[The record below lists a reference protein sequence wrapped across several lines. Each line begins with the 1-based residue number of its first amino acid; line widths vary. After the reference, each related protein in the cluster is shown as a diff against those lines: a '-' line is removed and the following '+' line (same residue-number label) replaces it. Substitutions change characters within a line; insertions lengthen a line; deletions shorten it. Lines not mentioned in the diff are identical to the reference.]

1 MSIKKKMKKAIAFIP
16 ALLLVFLVQ
25 ASSLNNLSSL
35 THGSV
40 VNLTVLIDNIS
51 DIDHSANIKDMPGK
65 RLRREKRA
73 ERKLK
78 RNKKIEK

>member
-1 MSIKKKMKKAIAFIP
+1 MKKAILFIP
-16 ALLLVFLVQ
+16 ALLFVFLVQ

-40 VNLTVLIDNIS
+40 VNLTILVDNIS
-51 DIDHSANIKDMPGK
+51 DIDHSAIIKDVPGK

>member
-1 MSIKKKMKKAIAFIP
+1 MKKAILFIP
-16 ALLLVFLVQ
+16 ALLFVFLVQ
-25 ASSLNNLSSL
+25 ASSLNNLSSS
-35 THGSV
+35 THGSI
-40 VNLTVLIDNIS
+40 VNLTILVDNIS
-51 DIDHSANIKDMPGK
+51 DIDHSAIIKDMPGK

>member
-1 MSIKKKMKKAIAFIP
+1 MKKVILFIP

-25 ASSLNNLSSL
+25 ASSLNTLSSL

-40 VNLTVLIDNIS
+40 VNLTILFDNIS
-51 DIDHSANIKDMPGK
+51 DIDHSAIIKDMPGK

>member
-1 MSIKKKMKKAIAFIP
+1 MKKAILFIP
-16 ALLLVFLVQ
+16 ALLFVFLVQ
-25 ASSLNNLSSL
+25 ASSLNNLSSS
-35 THGSV
+35 THGSI
-40 VNLTVLIDNIS
+40 VNLTILVDNIS
-51 DIDHSANIKDMPGK
+51 DIDHSADIKDMPGK